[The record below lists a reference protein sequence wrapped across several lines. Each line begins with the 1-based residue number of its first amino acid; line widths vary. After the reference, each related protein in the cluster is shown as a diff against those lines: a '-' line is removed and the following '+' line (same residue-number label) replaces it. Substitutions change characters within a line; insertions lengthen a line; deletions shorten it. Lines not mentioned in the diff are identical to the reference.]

1 MYKFNND
8 NIITGYIKQL
18 LHSFNL
24 PKCRVFDNEQSF
36 KDYYKDVK
44 DYGVFGIVKNYLDN
58 SDYIVYL
65 SKGDE
70 ITPISIYNYNNTYLN
85 LTTNLSLFNNI
96 YDSNCHK
103 YLGNYLRFL
112 RDYLNINLMSMYNCF
127 SNEILIGK
135 EYKYIII
142 PVKHKTKYTIAFN
155 GVRYEYLFTYKSTL
169 DDIEELFTSTN
180 SHEVKK
186 STFNRPFL
194 INSEK
199 GLTSQTS
206 SYKNIYP
213 DFYESNYK
221 LVIRVHKDK
230 NDTITVLE
238 GDYTNTKNCFVPI
251 QANYDKKLL
260 DSKYEK
266 VNIDNFINNLQLL
279 DPHIGSRNMSYPFAD
294 RLIEYL
300 TGMAITPLDNIS
312 KNIIDAK
319 YKELLRYTEWKN
331 KPNIDKIKDTF
342 DNIDRLRFLEV
353 MSKNKF
359 RFKNTYDLLGYVD
372 KEIEECLDDD
382 SRLRGN

>member
-1 MYKFNND
+1 
-8 NIITGYIKQL
+8 
-18 LHSFNL
+18 
-24 PKCRVFDNEQSF
+24 
-36 KDYYKDVK
+36 
-44 DYGVFGIVKNYLDN
+44 
-58 SDYIVYL
+58 
-65 SKGDE
+65 
-70 ITPISIYNYNNTYLN
+70 
-85 LTTNLSLFNNI
+85 
-96 YDSNCHK
+96 
-103 YLGNYLRFL
+103 
-112 RDYLNINLMSMYNCF
+112 MSMYNCF